1 MLRLRIDPNWSRPS
15 DLNRGPADDES
26 VSTLNPAGVGCSR
39 LKSQIT
45 KSSESLANL
54 PICRIFRLAH
64 AGSRLTIKHLH
75 ACDPGVTPMV
85 PGALRGIHDGDAIER
100 PPPCAS

>member
-45 KSSESLANL
+45 K
-54 PICRIFRLAH
+54 IVRIPGKSADLSYISTRACGFTAH
-64 AGSRLTIKHLH
+64 HQ
-75 ACDPGVTPMV
+75 TPARV
-85 PGALRGIHDGDAIER
+85 
-100 PPPCAS
+100 